1 MRAAKDAG
9 IEGEAA
15 LVELSPLLSR
25 YTQHLENE
33 RRLSDET
40 VRAYLANLRQW
51 LGFLA
56 TRLERPPKVTDL
68 DLRAVRAFL
77 ASRHDLDEAVT
88 VTRKLQALRNFYG
101 FLRRERLVDE
111 NVAKLVRPKR
121 AARRLPQFFTPDQA
135 AALLRPQP
143 AAATTKS
150 DEEDAG
156 AAVAKAIDDALAA
169 RDQALLELVYGGGL
183 RVSEVVNF
191 DLPHVQAADDG
202 MLILRVV
209 SGKGRKDRIVPAGQ
223 KARAALIAYLP
234 QREALCHPK
243 TGALDGAALFV
254 SRRGQRL
261 GTRDVRRILDE
272 RTAATGLPKAHP
284 HALRHSFATHLL
296 GSGADLR
303 SIQEL
308 LGHASLS
315 TTARY
320 AHVDLQYLW
329 AEYARH
335 PRAAV
340 SSSPATDAA
349 KFANQKAED
358 KEDDCHESGPP
369 QKPSR

>member
-1 MRAAKDAG
+1 MGAAKDVVIA
-9 IEGEAA
+9 GEAA
-15 LVELSPLLSR
+15 LVELSPVLGR
-25 YTQHLENE
+25 YEQHLANE
-33 RRLSDET
+33 RRLSSET

-51 LGFLA
+51 IEFLA
-56 TRLERPPKVTDL
+56 SRLERAPKLADL
-68 DLRAVRAFL
+68 DLRAIRGYL

-88 VTRKLQALRNFYG
+88 VTRKLQALRNFYN

-111 NVAKLVRPKR
+111 NLAKLVRPKK

-135 AALLRPQP
+135 AALLTPP
-143 AAATTKS
+143 PITTTPDGEKS
-150 DEEDAG
+150 DRAPTEVE
-156 AAVAKAIDDALAA
+156 KAIAA
-169 RDQALLELVYGGGL
+169 RDQALLELIYGGGL

-191 DLPHVQAADDG
+191 DLSHVQAADDG
-202 MLILRVV
+202 MLILRVM
-209 SGKGRKDRIVPAGQ
+209 SGKGRKDRVVPAGE
-223 KARAALIAYLP
+223 KARAALSVYLP
-234 QREALCHPK
+234 LREALRNPR
-243 TGALDGAALFV
+243 TEALDEVALFV

-272 RTAATGLPKAHP
+272 RTAATGQAKSHP

-340 SSSPATDAA
+340 SESAA
-349 KFANQKAED
+349 PQAANLESITNQANKEED
-358 KEDDCHESGPP
+358 GHEKRP
-369 QKPSR
+369 QKRSR

>member
-1 MRAAKDAG
+1 MGSVRIGGMGAAKDLAIVG
-9 IEGEAA
+9 AAA
-15 LVELSPLLSR
+15 LVELSPVLLR
-25 YTQHLENE
+25 YEQHLANE
-33 RRLSDET
+33 RRLSSET
-40 VRAYLANLRQW
+40 VRAYQANLRQW
-51 LGFLA
+51 IEFLA
-56 TRLERPPKVTDL
+56 TRLERAPKVSDL
-68 DLRAVRAFL
+68 DLRAIRGYL

-101 FLRRERLVDE
+101 FLRRERLVEE
-111 NVAKLVRPKR
+111 NLAKLVRPKK

-135 AALLRPQP
+135 AALLTPRPTENVAPDGEP
-143 AAATTKS
+143 ADVDK
-150 DEEDAG
+150 
-156 AAVAKAIDDALAA
+156 AVAA
-169 RDQALLELVYGGGL
+169 RDQALLELIYGGGL

-209 SGKGRKDRIVPAGQ
+209 SGKGRKDRIVPAGE
-223 KARAALIAYLP
+223 KARAALQVYLP
-234 QREALCHPK
+234 LRAALRHPK
-243 TGALDGAALFV
+243 SQALDEAALFV

-272 RTAATGLPKAHP
+272 RTTTTALPKSHP

-340 SSSPATDAA
+340 SSSAAPQPADL
-349 KFANQKAED
+349 ANQANKEED
-358 KEDDCHESGPP
+358 GHDERP
-369 QKPSR
+369 QKRSR